1 MVKPTNDNNISS
13 EEKIQEEEYTKLPEY
28 ILKLKLAAI
37 DAYMKS
43 NGFKVSEDRLWY
55 VGENHQTSNEVMGN
69 TKRVVCG
76 PKMTTVG
83 PTKAMAKGAESR
95 SRVKLFT
102 PKLLICIRVRL
113 TQYEITLIA

>member
-55 VGENHQTSNEVMGN
+55 VGENHQT
-69 TKRVVCG
+69 
-76 PKMTTVG
+76 
-83 PTKAMAKGAESR
+83 
-95 SRVKLFT
+95 
-102 PKLLICIRVRL
+102 
-113 TQYEITLIA
+113 